1 MGKKSKRVRKK
12 QTKEEWEKARTITI
26 NNILDSFNSG
36 TPYITKKIK
45 KRNRHTDSLY
55 SLILGGGCWGTNQIE
70 PKYTFNNTQ

>member
-12 QTKEEWEKARTITI
+12 QTKEELEKARTITI

-45 KRNRHTDSLY
+45 KKNPCVLRVLN
-55 SLILGGGCWGTNQIE
+55 
-70 PKYTFNNTQ
+70 